1 MALSDIVPINR
12 REEFLQAIADK
23 SGAPVP
29 VTRIEEFLKRIS
41 ESSGGSSL
49 PPYTSAD
56 KGKVLTVGEAEP
68 QTVIVVPEQ
77 SGTISEITYG
87 LESAAYGAILDG
99 VDTSSLANEQS
110 VTFEVAIGPSSNSV
124 TLYYIAET
132 NIFSDAL
139 DETGDAYVFLAE
151 VDGQNKWIFNAYG
164 QSTVGLAYTISAT
177 TSVPSSVEPKWEKG
191 NIVIPVSEQFTS
203 MFTARLTQEIPKAI
217 QAGVGV
223 PVYAPAATEA
233 ATNEAEW
240 DNAVSL
246 IEKSFNEGILPV
258 FYATPVD
265 LIGAKA
271 VLASS
276 ANSTW
281 RINGLSTYYSTNGYV
296 FRVDFDYI
304 LLLFEQK
311 MVGLS
316 TLVTLLQTP

>member
-1 MALSDIVPINR
+1 MAYNLEPRTIKENLLGLIGKNPHAEPRPANT
-12 REEFLQAIADK
+12 REECFLADIA
-23 SGAPVP
+23 
-29 VTRIEEFLKRIS
+29 EN
-41 ESSGGSSL
+41 GGGGGGL

-56 KGKVLTVGEAEP
+56 KGKGLILGEGSESETV
-68 QTVIVVPEQ
+68 VIVPEQ
-77 SGTISEITYG
+77 TVTYDGETPALLTGADPSGFVVGTAGVMTVNGTSYEVEAEEVSGAVAFIASEGGSDLYVIGEAPAGIAFIQAGHVPGTYT
-87 LESAAYGAILDG
+87 
-99 VDTSSLANEQS
+99 VSLTA
-110 VTFEVAIGPSSNSV
+110 
-124 TLYYIAET
+124 
-132 NIFSDAL
+132 
-139 DETGDAYVFLAE
+139 
-151 VDGQNKWIFNAYG
+151 
-164 QSTVGLAYTISAT
+164 
-177 TSVPSSVEPKWEKG
+177 SVPSVEPKWEKG
-191 NIVIPVSEQFTS
+191 NIVMPISQQFTT
-203 MFTARLTQEIPKAI
+203 MFMTRLTAEVPKAI